1 MSTLDG
7 RSFDLA
13 AERGRLVL
21 VYFGYTRCPDVCPT
35 TLADLSKTLA
45 RLTPDETARMR
56 IAFVSL
62 DPAADPAGALGDYLG
77 SFGQRPPFVGLTG
90 SAEAVA
96 RAAADW
102 GVTWRRAEGG
112 LFDHSSFVTAVDP
125 SGRRRLRYGYAQ
137 TRDPA
142 ALARDFSAL
151 LRGV

>member
-1 MSTLDG
+1 MLDG
-7 RSFDLA
+7 RPFDLA

-35 TLADLSKTLA
+35 TLADLSATLA
-45 RLTPDETARMR
+45 RLTPDESARVR

-62 DPAADPAGALGDYLG
+62 DPAADPAAALGEYLG
-77 SFGQRPPFVGLTG
+77 SFGQSPPFVALTG
-90 SAEAVA
+90 SSEAVA

-151 LRGV
+151 LGGV